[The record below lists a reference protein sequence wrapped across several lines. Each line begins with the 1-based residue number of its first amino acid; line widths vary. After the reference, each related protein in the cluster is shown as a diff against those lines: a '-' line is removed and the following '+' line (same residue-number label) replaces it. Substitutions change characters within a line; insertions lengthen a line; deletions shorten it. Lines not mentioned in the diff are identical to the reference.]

1 MFIKCI
7 ILLVEGEIMK
17 IAILFGGAS
26 TEHNVSVVS
35 GTSVISNLDKNKYDI
50 YPVYIDKDNN
60 FYEYNID
67 LNNIKI
73 LGIND
78 EITNIKKIDN
88 IIEYLKKMDVV
99 FPVLHG
105 KNGEDGTIQGLL
117 EIINVPYVGCKV
129 LSSSICMDK
138 VYTKKL
144 LESCNIKITKY
155 MYIKKI
161 NNKYIYF
168 DNEFNEYIL
177 NEEELIKKTD
187 EYLSFPVFVKPSR
200 SGSSVGAH
208 ESNKDDFIKNI
219 NDAFSY
225 DSKVLIEEKIEGR
238 ELEVAVLG
246 NNNLDVSLSGEINN
260 NTFYSYESK
269 YIDKTG
275 TIIPAKI
282 SDELHSIIRSVAY
295 KAYKVCDCSG
305 LSRIDFFLDKNN
317 NLILNEINTMPGFT
331 DISMYPKLMSEY
343 GYSYSKLLDKLI
355 ELALKSV
362 D

>member
-1 MFIKCI
+1 
-7 ILLVEGEIMK
+7 MK
-17 IAILFGGAS
+17 IAVLFGGVS

-60 FYEYNID
+60 FYEYSID
-67 LNNIKI
+67 INSIKV
-73 LGIND
+73 LSIND
-78 EITNIKKIDN
+78 EVSNIKKIDN

-117 EIINVPYVGCKV
+117 ELINVPYVGCKV

-144 LESCNIKITKY
+144 LESCNIKTTKY
-155 MYIKKI
+155 MYIKRK
-161 NNKYIYF
+161 NNKYMYY
-168 DNEFNEYIL
+168 DNEFNEHIL
-177 NEEELIKKTD
+177 DEVELIKRID
-187 EYLSFPVFVKPSR
+187 EYLSFPVFIKPSR
-200 SGSSVGAH
+200 SGSSVGVHA
-208 ESNKDDFIKNI
+208 SNKDDIIKNI
-219 NDAFSY
+219 NDAFNY

-246 NNNLDVSLSGEINN
+246 SDDLDVSLSGEINN

-282 SDELHSIIRSVAY
+282 SDELQNTIRSIAY

-331 DISMYPKLMSEY
+331 DISMYPKLMNEY
-343 GYSYSKLLDKLI
+343 GYSYSDLLDKLI

-362 D
+362 E